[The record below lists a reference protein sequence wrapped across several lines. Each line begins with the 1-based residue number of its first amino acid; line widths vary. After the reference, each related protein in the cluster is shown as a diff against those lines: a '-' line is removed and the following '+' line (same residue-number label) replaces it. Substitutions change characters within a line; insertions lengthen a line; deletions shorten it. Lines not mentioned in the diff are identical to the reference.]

1 MTGRRLVRNSRTAAA
16 VLLSVGV
23 LASPAM
29 AQEGGTVEVT
39 NVGVVMETAR
49 GDSVVLDTVEPGT
62 VLEVLD
68 FDSPWY
74 EVRAP
79 RGSEGWRRGW
89 LHQRYIQV
97 LTAPT
102 SSAKSPTTPTLKLK
116 TSVRGFGQF
125 GAIRFTAAD
134 NFDAVTGNSWGP
146 MWGGGAQ
153 MAFSNGLFFQ
163 GSYERYQSTGQRVFV
178 VDSQVFEL
186 GIENEI
192 TVTPI
197 QVTVGYRQ
205 PTSDGVVGY
214 IGGGVGWHRLE
225 EVAQLSD
232 PAENVDETKI
242 GYHVLGGM
250 EYAVTRWLWVGG
262 EGQWAY
268 VPDILGNDGVS
279 AAFNEDDL
287 GGFTLRF
294 KLTVGL

>member
-1 MTGRRLVRNSRTAAA
+1 MTGRRSEHNVTTAAVVIFSLA
-16 VLLSVGV
+16 A

-29 AQEGGTVEVT
+29 GQEGGTIEVT
-39 NVGVVMETAR
+39 NLGVVMETAR
-49 GDSVVLDTVEPGT
+49 GDSVVLATVEPGT

-68 FDSPWY
+68 FQEPWY
-74 EVRAP
+74 LIRAP
-79 RGSEGWRRGW
+79 QGTDGWRRGW

-97 LTAPT
+97 LTAPELN
-102 SSAKSPTTPTLKLK
+102 PENLEEPTLN
-116 TSVRGFGQF
+116 TSLRGFGQF

-134 NFDAVTGNSWGP
+134 SFDAVTGSSWGA

-163 GSYERYQSTGQRVFV
+163 GSYERYESTGQRVFV
-178 VDSQVFEL
+178 FEDQIFDL
-186 GIENEI
+186 GIENKV

-205 PTSDGVVGY
+205 PTADRIVGY
-214 IGGGVGWHRLE
+214 IGAGIGWHRLQE
-225 EVAQLSD
+225 EAQFSD
-232 PAENVDETKI
+232 PADNVDESKV
-242 GYHVLGGM
+242 GYHILGGM
-250 EYAVTRWLWVGG
+250 EYPVTRWLWVGG

-268 VPDILGNDGVS
+268 VPDVLGNDGIS
-279 AAFNEDDL
+279 AAFGEDDL

>member
-1 MTGRRLVRNSRTAAA
+1 
-16 VLLSVGV
+16 
-23 LASPAM
+23 
-29 AQEGGTVEVT
+29 
-39 NVGVVMETAR
+39 
-49 GDSVVLDTVEPGT
+49 
-62 VLEVLD
+62 
-68 FDSPWY
+68 
-74 EVRAP
+74 
-79 RGSEGWRRGW
+79 
-89 LHQRYIQV
+89 
-97 LTAPT
+97 
-102 SSAKSPTTPTLKLK
+102 
-116 TSVRGFGQF
+116 
-125 GAIRFTAAD
+125 
-134 NFDAVTGNSWGP
+134 

-205 PTSDGVVGY
+205 ATSDRVVGY
-214 IGGGVGWHRLE
+214 VGGGVGWHRLE

-232 PAENVDETKI
+232 PAENVDETEI

-250 EYAVTRWLWVGG
+250 EYVVTPWLWVGG

-279 AAFNEDDL
+279 AAFDEDDL

>member
-1 MTGRRLVRNSRTAAA
+1 M
-16 VLLSVGV
+16 LLSVGV

-29 AQEGGTVEVT
+29 AQEGGTIEFT

-49 GDSVVLDTVEPGT
+49 GDSVVLDTIEPGT

-68 FDSPWY
+68 CDSPWY

-102 SSAKSPTTPTLKLK
+102 SSAKSPTAPTLKPR
-116 TSVRGFGQF
+116 TSIRGFGQF

-134 NFDAVTGNSWGP
+134 SFDAVTGNSWGP

-205 PTSDGVVGY
+205 ATSDRVVGY
-214 IGGGVGWHRLE
+214 VGGGVGWHRLE

-232 PAENVDETKI
+232 PAENVDETEI

-250 EYAVTRWLWVGG
+250 EYVVTPWLWVGG

-279 AAFNEDDL
+279 AAFDEDDL

>member
-1 MTGRRLVRNSRTAAA
+1 MTERRLLRNTRTAAA

-29 AQEGGTVEVT
+29 AQEGGTIEVT

-49 GDSVVLDTVEPGT
+49 GDSVVLDTIEPGT

-102 SSAKSPTTPTLKLK
+102 SSAKSPTAPTLKLR
-116 TSVRGFGQF
+116 TSIRGFGQF

-134 NFDAVTGNSWGP
+134 SFDAVTGNSWGP

-205 PTSDGVVGY
+205 ATSDRVVGY
-214 IGGGVGWHRLE
+214 VGGGVGWHRLE

-232 PAENVDETKI
+232 PAENVDETEI

-250 EYAVTRWLWVGG
+250 EYAVTPWLWVGG

-279 AAFNEDDL
+279 AAFDEDDL